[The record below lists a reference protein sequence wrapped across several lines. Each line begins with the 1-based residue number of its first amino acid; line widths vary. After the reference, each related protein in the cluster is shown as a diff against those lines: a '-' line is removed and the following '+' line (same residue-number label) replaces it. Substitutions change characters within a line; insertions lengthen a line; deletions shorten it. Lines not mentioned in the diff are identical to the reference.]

1 MSSDHEKPVNQAGSY
16 PLLSGS
22 PMTPG
27 MQNQYRAGEGPK
39 KLWPFMVVVAV
50 VVVAVATFI
59 LVTS

>member
-1 MSSDHEKPVNQAGSY
+1 
-16 PLLSGS
+16 
-22 PMTPG
+22 MTPG